1 MPEIIRVDTSE
12 IAGTIY
18 KLEAKAKALSGLM
31 PAFAE
36 ELVSAVSDVYEAEGP
51 GWEPLTEYTIAH
63 RRGTINKILQDTGVM
78 AQSTA
83 PGYGGDWAEAFA
95 GASYADFHARGC
107 MTTTVDENGVFG
119 IRLPRRNP
127 FDLGPFEAEVL
138 ESLADMAALEA
149 TK

>member
-1 MPEIIRVDTSE
+1 MVSVVRVDTSE
-12 IAGTIY
+12 IAGTLY
-18 KLEAKAKALSGLM
+18 QLQAKGKALSGLM

-51 GWEPLTEYTIAH
+51 GWEPLAESTLAR
-63 RRGTINKILQDTGVM
+63 RRGSIAKILQDTGVM

-83 PGYGGDWAEAFA
+83 PGYGGDWAEAYA
-95 GASYADFHARGC
+95 GASYADFHATGTRY
-107 MTTTVDENGVFG
+107 M
-119 IRLPRRNP
+119 PKRNP

-138 ESLADMAALEA
+138 ESLADMALLEV

>member
-1 MPEIIRVDTSE
+1 MAGEIVRVDTSE

-18 KLEAKAKALSGLM
+18 RLQAKGKALSGLM

-51 GWEPLTEYTIAH
+51 GWEPLKPETIKR
-63 RRGTINKILQDTGVM
+63 RRGTIAKILQDTGIM

-95 GASYADFHARGC
+95 GAAYADFHATGTRF
-107 MTTTVDENGVFG
+107 M
-119 IRLPRRNP
+119 PKRNP
-127 FDLGPFEAEVL
+127 FDLGPFETEVL
-138 ESLADMAALEA
+138 ESLADMTLLEV